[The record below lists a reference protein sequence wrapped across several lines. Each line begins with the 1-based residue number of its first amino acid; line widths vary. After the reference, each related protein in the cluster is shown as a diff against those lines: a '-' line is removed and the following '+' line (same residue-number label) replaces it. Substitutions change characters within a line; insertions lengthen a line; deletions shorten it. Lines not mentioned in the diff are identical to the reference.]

1 MLTAT
6 VTRNHVRTDTN
17 IGKTDSVVMQVSYG
31 IATCLKLSSGS
42 DPNGIRTR
50 VTAVK
55 GRCPGPLDDRVA
67 KAGQYRIAAVPRK
80 ANCQRNRVRLLT
92 FAVASIE
99 ARRSMPRH
107 GPSRCG
113 AGLTLHA
120 RSGRAAGGLDRRA
133 GAYLG
138 LVQESRR
145 R

>member
-1 MLTAT
+1 MLCQT
-6 VTRNHVRTDTN
+6 VMRLARRPHL
-17 IGKTDSVVMQVSYG
+17 YE
-31 IATCLKLSSGS
+31 GS

-67 KAGQYRIAAVPRK
+67 KAWQYRIAVVPRK

-92 FAVASIE
+92 LAVASIE
-99 ARRSMPRH
+99 VRRSMPRH
-107 GPSRCG
+107 GPSRRG
-113 AGLTLHA
+113 SGSTLHA
-120 RSGRAAGGLDRRA
+120 GSGRAAGGLDRRA

>member
-1 MLTAT
+1 MPQCYAFAPSPSL
-6 VTRNHVRTDTN
+6 
-17 IGKTDSVVMQVSYG
+17 YE
-31 IATCLKLSSGS
+31 GS

-67 KAGQYRIAAVPRK
+67 KAGQYRIAVVPRK

-92 FAVASIE
+92 LAVASIE
-99 ARRSMPRH
+99 VRRSMPRH
-107 GPSRCG
+107 GPSRRG
-113 AGLTLHA
+113 AGSTLHA

-133 GAYLG
+133 EAYLG
-138 LVQESRR
+138 LVKESRR